1 MNRELRSLI
10 VGTILTHPNAAPE
23 EIAQLV
29 ANNVHHADMRTYLRD
44 LLVAPART
52 LAAEQRRQQQPPRPK
67 PQPKPRPAADTT
79 AENPPVPPAPQ
90 PSVKLADRRTWWQQQ
105 LASEIRVG
113 GGVMKPLADCTA
125 DDLRLAVKEIDAAVG
140 RFEERMSL
148 LNRLIS
154 QMVTTRVQ
162 RVRDLPEQ
170 QPQRMH
176 NGRPA

>member
-1 MNRELRSLI
+1 
-10 VGTILTHPNAAPE
+10 
-23 EIAQLV
+23 
-29 ANNVHHADMRTYLRD
+29 
-44 LLVAPART
+44 
-52 LAAEQRRQQQPPRPK
+52 
-67 PQPKPRPAADTT
+67 
-79 AENPPVPPAPQ
+79 
-90 PSVKLADRRTWWQQQ
+90 
-105 LASEIRVG
+105 
-113 GGVMKPLADCTA
+113 MKPLADCTA

-154 QMVTTRVQ
+154 QMVPTRVQ